1 VNPAGDAAR
10 VRDFLGRGGAD
21 HRGRTLKELLGWP
34 DARLESEHDFIQ
46 WLFPLDTPSP
56 VNPLAPVP
64 SRADFAALARDAAVR
79 EGSRAAFARML
90 AFYGLRRDD
99 AAGRVAKAATWSG
112 KDWAQHATH
121 NDLRL
126 TRILRSLTLLGLR
139 DEAGALLAA
148 LEELVLEG
156 RGAQRAQV
164 PLAHWREAVH

>member
-1 VNPAGDAAR
+1 MDDAAR

-21 HRGRTLKELLGWP
+21 HRGRTLMEILGWP
-34 DARLESEHDFIQ
+34 DARLEGEHDFIQ

-56 VNPLAPVP
+56 VNPHAPVP
-64 SRADFAALARDAAVR
+64 SRAAFAALARDAAVL

-90 AFYGLRRDD
+90 AFYGLRREE
-99 AAGRVAKAATWSG
+99 AEGGVAKAATWNG

-139 DEAGALLAA
+139 DEAHALLAA
-148 LEELVLEG
+148 LEALLLEC

-164 PLAHWREAVH
+164 PLGYWREAVR